1 MLFACNKVSME
12 AAIWSWSFSWV
23 CSLFQMKFS
32 ASATKSSHQD
42 RGPCYFHLP
51 IFFIYIHCSSA
62 GKQKVVVIAVF
73 LDKLDHRP
81 LFNDIYYKS
90 EDWFRYDWQ
99 TSHTNSL
106 RHVSENPLSFSHYCS
121 LLVIYVWISKWVNL
135 HCNWINLI
143 SVLNFLTL

>member
-51 IFFIYIHCSSA
+51 IFFIYMHCSSA

-73 LDKLDHRP
+73 LGKLDHRP

-90 EDWFRYDWQ
+90 EDWFRYDLQ

-106 RHVSENPLSFSHYCS
+106 RHVSENPLSFSHYCFTS
-121 LLVIYVWISKWVNL
+121 NLCLDFKMSKFTL
-135 HCNWINLI
+135 Q
-143 SVLNFLTL
+143 LNQSY